1 MEKIMAVYDVDPGY
15 AQRFA
20 DVVNQK
26 EKVPFTVV
34 PFTSPELLREFA
46 GRHRIEILLVSDM
59 VPKEEVSGIE
69 VNSVVTLAEGDVI
82 SVTEADYP
90 AVYKYQ
96 SADSVIREVMAKYCD
111 RPTEEMFVV
120 LGQRARVLGVYSPVG
135 RCFKTSMALLLGQQL
150 AREGKTVY
158 VGFEEFSGLRQIM
171 GEEHKNDL
179 SDVLYYLRQG
189 SFSVVR
195 LRSLVYTWKDM
206 DYIAPVRYPEDME
219 QMSGDDAGRL
229 IEKLASEC
237 GYEYVVVDVGRPGRN
252 LTPVLEC
259 CDVIYMP
266 VRDDAMSMAK
276 LEEFHTYLDAAGCR
290 QVAER
295 IHKVKLP
302 YHGNPKQGG
311 DYLEQILW
319 GELGD
324 YVRKL
329 LKGEPRK

>member
-1 MEKIMAVYDVDPGY
+1 MEKIMAVYDVDQGY

-20 DVVNQK
+20 DVVNLK

-34 PFTSPELLREFA
+34 PFTSLELLREYA
-46 GRHRIEILLVSDM
+46 GRHRIEILLISDT
-59 VPKEEVSGIE
+59 VPKAEIGGIRAG
-69 VNSVVTLAEGDVI
+69 SVVTLAEGDVV

-111 RPTEEMFVV
+111 RPADEAFMV
-120 LGQRARVLGVYSPVG
+120 LGRRARVLGIYSPVG

-158 VGFEEFSGLRQIM
+158 IGFEEFSGLERIL
-171 GEEHKNDL
+171 GGEHKNDL
-179 SDVLYYLRQG
+179 SDVLYYFRQG
-189 SFSVVR
+189 SFNVVR

-219 QMSGDDAGRL
+219 QMNGDEAGQL

-237 GYEYVVVDVGRPGRN
+237 GYEYVVVDVGRPARN
-252 LTPVLEC
+252 LLPVLEC

-266 VRDDAMSMAK
+266 VRDDDVSAAK
-276 LEEFHTYLDAAGCR
+276 LDEFADYLNVTGR
-290 QVAER
+290 QKTAER
-295 IHKVKLP
+295 IQRVKLP
-302 YHGNPKQGG
+302 FHGNLKRGG
-311 DYLEQILW
+311 GYLEQILW

-329 LKGEPRK
+329 LKGAPWR

>member
-1 MEKIMAVYDVDPGY
+1 MEKIMAVYDVDREY

-34 PFTSPELLREFA
+34 PFTSLELLREFA
-46 GRHRIEILLVSDM
+46 GRHRIEILLISDM
-59 VPKEEVSGIE
+59 VPREDINGIE
-69 VNSVVTLAEGDVI
+69 ANSVVTLAEGDVI
-82 SVTEADYP
+82 SVTETDYP

-111 RPTEEMFVV
+111 RPSEKMFMV
-120 LGQRARVLGVYSPVG
+120 LGQRARILGVYSPVG

-150 AREGKTVY
+150 AREGKTIY
-158 VGFEEFSGLRQIM
+158 VGFEEFSGLQQII
-171 GEEHKNDL
+171 GGEHKNDL

-189 SFSVVR
+189 SFNVVR

-206 DYIAPVRYPEDME
+206 DYIAPVRYPEDLE
-219 QMSGDDAGRL
+219 QMSGDEAGQL

-266 VRDDAMSMAK
+266 VQDDEVSAAK
-276 LEEFHTYLDAAGCR
+276 LKEFSAYLNTTGR
-290 QVAER
+290 QRVAER
-295 IHKVKLP
+295 IRRVKLP
-302 YHGNPKQGG
+302 FRENLKRSG

-319 GELGD
+319 SELGD

-329 LKGEPRK
+329 LKGEPWK